1 MLRWRRIVHTLIL
14 LGCINGYTDVSRG
27 YAQNS
32 AGPFASSRVQLSLG
46 GGSSQLAS
54 VDYLILRGQ
63 ASYFMI
69 DGLSADLGLQ
79 TWIALD
85 DEGDHVFMV
94 SPGLSYFVYQLSPL
108 VPYVGAFYQRAFTAL
123 PLESLDAV
131 GARGGFIFQQG
142 YTLIGLGARMTQA
155 LGCAEDCVQ
164 ITPEITLQIS
174 F

>member
-1 MLRWRRIVHTLIL
+1 MLRWRRIVPTLIV
-14 LGCINGYTDVSRG
+14 LGCINGYTDVSMS

-32 AGPFASSRVQLSLG
+32 AGPFAKSRVQLSLG

-63 ASYFMI
+63 VSYFVI

-85 DEGDHVFMV
+85 DEGDHVFMA

-155 LGCAEDCVQ
+155 LGCTEDCVQ